1 MRVPHSNRPR
11 RAPEIRPF
19 RGFHFT
25 ADLLRYDWILSPPWD
40 TERSLGSVRNAQESE
55 VTNPQNAV
63 AQPRLPE
70 QPPTGVMALMTRE
83 RWIEVARIVVTG
95 IIALLY
101 WQALV
106 PVQVLWI
113 AIAIG
118 LYPLVKTGAL
128 DLIHERK
135 VGTEIFVTVAT
146 LVAVFGGETVAGAV
160 LMVIIL
166 IAEFIADLNTDRARA
181 SIKSLI
187 GSVPQVALLRSAAG
201 DKGVAVAELQVG
213 DVVLVRP
220 GEKIPVDGVVVSGDG
235 AVNEASITGESV
247 PKDKTSG
254 SAVFAGTVVDSGALD
269 IRTERLGTDTMFSR
283 IIALVENAESE
294 QAPVQ
299 KLADKVAAWLIPFV
313 FVFLIVVYFATH
325 DIRKIVTLMIFLSPA
340 ELGLATPLV
349 MIAAIARAARSGILI
364 KGGIYLET
372 LAKIDVMVFDKTGTL
387 TANKPQVVQI
397 DAPGEINESEL
408 LRLAAAADRR
418 SGHPLAKAV
427 VEAARA
433 RAIAVPEPEAFDQ
446 LQGRGVRATV
456 EGRVV
461 LVGNAA
467 LLNENGVSIDA
478 AVVDGGRTPVH
489 VAVGGKFAGVIFIA
503 DTVRPGAREALS
515 ELKKGGVKRLV
526 MLTGD
531 NASTARA
538 IADEVGVDE
547 VRSDLL
553 PEDKVNVIADLQKQ
567 GHRVAMVGD
576 GINDAPALARADVGI
591 AMGGGGTQ
599 AALEAADIALMTDD
613 LSKITAAR
621 AIARRAYRTVQE
633 NLFVGVGVV
642 HVLGITAAL
651 LGWIGPIQA
660 AIIHLGPDVLVF
672 VNSIKL
678 LKVRIQGA

>member
-1 MRVPHSNRPR
+1 M
-11 RAPEIRPF
+11 
-19 RGFHFT
+19 
-25 ADLLRYDWILSPPWD
+25 
-40 TERSLGSVRNAQESE
+40 
-55 VTNPQNAV
+55 TNPQGAS
-63 AQPRLPE
+63 AQPRLPDRDA
-70 QPPTGVMALMTRE
+70 TGVMALMTRE

-101 WQALV
+101 WQGLV
-106 PVQVLWI
+106 PVQVLWV

-118 LYPLVKTGAL
+118 LYPLAKTGAL
-128 DLIHERK
+128 DLIRERK

-166 IAEFIADLNTDRARA
+166 IAEFIAELNTDRARA

-201 DKGVAVAELQVG
+201 DKSVAVAELKVG

-235 AVNEASITGESV
+235 AVNEASITGESI
-247 PKDKTSG
+247 PRDKTSG

-269 IRTERLGTDTMFSR
+269 IRTERLGTETMFAR

-387 TANKPQVVQI
+387 TANKPQVVQV
-397 DAPGEINESEL
+397 DARGEIGENEL

-427 VEAARA
+427 VEAARV

-467 LLNENGVSIDA
+467 LLGENGVPIDA

-515 ELKKGGVKRLV
+515 ELKKSGVKHLV

-531 NASTARA
+531 NAATARV
-538 IADEVGVDE
+538 IADAVGVDE

>member
-1 MRVPHSNRPR
+1 LNNLQG
-11 RAPEIRPF
+11 APAP
-19 RGFHFT
+19 
-25 ADLLRYDWILSPPWD
+25 
-40 TERSLGSVRNAQESE
+40 
-55 VTNPQNAV
+55 
-63 AQPRLPE
+63 PRLQDRE
-70 QPPTGVMALMTRE
+70 AAGVMALMTRE

-101 WQALV
+101 WQGLV

-128 DLIHERK
+128 DLIRERK

-146 LVAVFGGETVAGAV
+146 LVAVFGGEAVAGAV

-201 DKGVAVAELQVG
+201 DKSVAVAELNVG

-247 PKDKTSG
+247 PRDKTSG

-397 DAPGEINESEL
+397 AARGEIDENEL

-427 VEAARA
+427 VDAARA
-433 RAIAVPEPEAFDQ
+433 RAIAVPEPEAFDE

-467 LLNENGVSIDA
+467 LLSENGVPIEA
-478 AVVDGGRTPVH
+478 PVVDGGRPPGH

-503 DTVRPGAREALS
+503 DTVRPGAREALA
-515 ELKKGGVKRLV
+515 ELKKSGVKRLV

-531 NASTARA
+531 NAATARA

-553 PEDKVNVIADLQKQ
+553 PQDKVNVIAELQKQ

-599 AALEAADIALMTDD
+599 AALEAADIALMSDD

-678 LKVRIQGA
+678 LKVRIQGVHASEAAEERS